1 MKKLMLFALLLF
13 GISLFSSNHTM
24 AAESRITVPFEKEMK
39 INWNWNDFKKSS
51 IKGPSTNLA
60 IAGLILSSIHT
71 IVKIKRTIPEC
82 RSE

>member
-1 MKKLMLFALLLF
+1 MRVAQMKKLMLFALLLF

-51 IKGPSTNLA
+51 IKGPST
-60 IAGLILSSIHT
+60 SIHT

>member
-1 MKKLMLFALLLF
+1 MRVAQMKKLMLFALLLF

-51 IKGPSTNLA
+51 IKGPS
-60 IAGLILSSIHT
+60 IHT